1 MAHWRETSKPARF
14 FKVDARAGI
23 FVIFTLVHFRVWT
36 VAMTLMIMVLFW
48 FLEMRGMSLV
58 AAFRAL
64 RAWIIGDHRPALGR
78 FKVRAKIDFQRRP
91 D

>member
-14 FKVDARAGI
+14 WKVDARAGI
-23 FVIFTLVHFRVWT
+23 FLIFTLIHFRVWT
-36 VAMTLMIMVLFW
+36 VVMTLSIMFLFW
-48 FLEMRGMSLV
+48 FLEVRGMSLV

-64 RAWIIGDHRPALGR
+64 RAWVIGDHRPALGR
-78 FKVRAKIDFQRRP
+78 FKMRAKIDFQRRP